1 MARLTVAFSYVL
13 SRVAFVATHV
23 VFAYWLNFILNDPL
37 DLGLV
42 TLDAKPPLLYAR
54 LVVFFLIFLY
64 FFSFSRPMT
73 LVADVSCPMA

>member
-1 MARLTVAFSYVL
+1 MARLTVALSYVL

-42 TLDAKPPLLYAR
+42 TLDAKPPLPYAHPSK
-54 LVVFFLIFLY
+54 LSFYFIFL
-64 FFSFSRPMT
+64 
-73 LVADVSCPMA
+73 DQ